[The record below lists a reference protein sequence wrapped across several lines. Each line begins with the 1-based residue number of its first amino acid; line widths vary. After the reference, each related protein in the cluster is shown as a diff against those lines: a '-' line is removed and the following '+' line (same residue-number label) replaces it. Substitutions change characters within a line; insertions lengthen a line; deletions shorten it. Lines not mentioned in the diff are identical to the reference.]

1 MNFKGNIISAGNNA
15 KTIKGDGKEYVTAI
29 FYGTP
34 FKMLIEKAG
43 KNIEDFLRYSR
54 KISFFTAI
62 WFFLKTKL

>member
-34 FKMLIEKAG
+34 FKLLIDI
-43 KNIEDFLRYSR
+43 NLYPNYYSINWLYLN
-54 KISFFTAI
+54 K
-62 WFFLKTKL
+62 

>member
-34 FKMLIEKAG
+34 FKLLSILLAWWLPICFFLI
-43 KNIEDFLRYSR
+43 
-54 KISFFTAI
+54 ISFKFSN
-62 WFFLKTKL
+62 LYPKP